1 LLRILIKEQMKKSF
15 NIVVILCAVLFVLSC
30 NNNQS
35 YTAMLEA
42 EKKAIDRLIDEQGFE
57 ILKNYPENGVFGEKQ
72 FVLLSSGLYL
82 NVVDSGNGNRAEYGT
97 SILLRASGRTLLDTA
112 TFNGFDPMSTIIAWP
127 LEFKYGRYNSNDVA
141 SYFFS
146 EGLMSVL
153 EYVGDSSVVKLIVPF
168 KIGSSD
174 QQTNGYPIYYD
185 KVRYIFEK

>member
-1 LLRILIKEQMKKSF
+1 MKKSF
-15 NIVVILCAVLFVLSC
+15 NILMILCAVLFALSC
-30 NNNQS
+30 NNNKS
-35 YTAMLEA
+35 YTDMLKA
-42 EKKAIDRLIDEQGFE
+42 EKKAIDRFIDEQGFE
-57 ILKNYPENGVFGEKQ
+57 ILKNYPANGVFGEKQ

-82 NVVDSGNGNRAEYGT
+82 NVIDSGNGNRAEYGT
-97 SILLRASGRTLLDTA
+97 SILLRASGKWLLDTLS
-112 TFNGFDPMSTIIAWP
+112 FNGFDPANMTVAWP
-127 LEFKYGRYNSNDVA
+127 LEFKYGRYNSNDV
-141 SYFFS
+141 SNYFFC

>member
-1 LLRILIKEQMKKSF
+1 
-15 NIVVILCAVLFVLSC
+15 
-30 NNNQS
+30 
-35 YTAMLEA
+35 MLKA
-42 EKKAIDRLIDEQGFE
+42 EKKAIDRHINEQGFE
-57 ILKNYPENGVFGEKQ
+57 ILKDYPENGVFGEKQ

-97 SILLRASGRTLLDTA
+97 SVLLRASGKMLLDTV
-112 TFNGFDPMSTIIAWP
+112 TFNGFDPMSTILSWP
-127 LEFKYGRYNSNDVA
+127 LEFKYGKYNSNDVS

-168 KIGSSD
+168 KIGSASQKTSGD
-174 QQTNGYPIYYD
+174 PIYYD

>member
-1 LLRILIKEQMKKSF
+1 
-15 NIVVILCAVLFVLSC
+15 
-30 NNNQS
+30 
-35 YTAMLEA
+35 MLKA

-97 SILLRASGRTLLDTA
+97 SILLRASGKTLLDTVS
-112 TFNGFDPMSTIIAWP
+112 FNGFDPMSTVFSWP
-127 LEFKYGRYNSNDVA
+127 LEFKYGGYNSNDVS
-141 SYFFS
+141 SYFFC

-153 EYVGDSSVVKLIVPF
+153 GYVGDSSVVKLIVPF
-168 KIGSSD
+168 KIGSGD